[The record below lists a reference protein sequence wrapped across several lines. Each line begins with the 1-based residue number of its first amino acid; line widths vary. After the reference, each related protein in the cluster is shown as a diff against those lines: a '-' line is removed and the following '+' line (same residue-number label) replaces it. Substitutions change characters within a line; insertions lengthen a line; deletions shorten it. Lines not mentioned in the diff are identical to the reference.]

1 MEIEGRKNGIVVGEY
16 EFYEGNGRRGE
27 AGEKFWNKIVLKE
40 EGKVGEGSREV
51 LRVNSFKKCC

>member
-40 EGKVGEGSREV
+40 EGKVGEGS
-51 LRVNSFKKCC
+51 